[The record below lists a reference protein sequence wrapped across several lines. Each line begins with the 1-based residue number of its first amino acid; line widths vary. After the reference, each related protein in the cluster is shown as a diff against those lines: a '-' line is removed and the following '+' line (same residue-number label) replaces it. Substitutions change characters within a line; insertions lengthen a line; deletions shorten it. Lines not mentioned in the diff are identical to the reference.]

1 MKETIQ
7 KQINQFSEKY
17 GWVISTAVRNMRLL
31 LLCLFAGLA
40 GYLVL
45 RVNTLVDGDQ
55 TVSSD
60 ITTIKS
66 PDKGVIS
73 TFNELYTQ
81 NVDLNSNFD
90 NTRQNP
96 F

>member
-1 MKETIQ
+1 MKDTIQ
-7 KQINQFSEKY
+7 KQLTQFSEKY
-17 GWVISTAVRNMRLL
+17 GWITSATVRNMRLL

-45 RVNTLVDGDQ
+45 RVNSLVDGEQ
-55 TVSSD
+55 SVTSD
-60 ITTIKS
+60 TATMRS

-73 TFNELYTQ
+73 TFNELYVQ
-81 NVDLNSNFD
+81 DVNLNSNFD
-90 NTRQNP
+90 NARQNP

>member
-1 MKETIQ
+1 MKDTIQ
-7 KQINQFSEKY
+7 KQLAQFGEKY
-17 GWVISTAVRNMRLL
+17 GWITGATVRNMRLL

-45 RVNTLVDGDQ
+45 RVNSLVDSEQ
-55 TVSSD
+55 PIASD
-60 ITTIKS
+60 AATMKS

-73 TFNELYTQ
+73 TFNELYVQ
-81 NVDLNSNFD
+81 DVNLNSNFD

>member
-1 MKETIQ
+1 MKDTIQ
-7 KQINQFSEKY
+7 KQITQFVEKY
-17 GWVISTAVRNMRLL
+17 GWIIGTTVHNMRLL

-40 GYLVL
+40 GYLLL

-55 TVSSD
+55 VVSSD
-60 ITTIKS
+60 IVSTKS
-66 PDKGVIS
+66 PDKGVLS

-81 NVDLNSNFD
+81 TVDLNSNFD